1 MSGPKVSV
9 YEMSAQQRQNLRAQM
24 NCLQQSLVCCE
35 EIKKAVVYLNGLNG
49 QIQTLLST
57 FDLVNQRTS
66 DCSEEITSLSDLQ
79 NKLPQDC
86 QSFMTELSSIPV
98 LPVDKITLTEAELA
112 KRKDTLAKLRAL
124 RNSVVARQKKI
135 ETALKPM
142 EEKAKQGVNDVK
154 NAIADDIA
162 GVHSFFVLP
171 VEPENEKFQTEKVK
185 IEEQLRVLAI
195 DATCPVELKGEVVSS
210 SAVLSRI
217 TTQEWLSTFQAV
229 TIQPLLNRIE
239 AARVKA
245 QEEKSEYDELQA
257 RYLTLCSVAGI
268 QSEELSP
275 ASGSLEQ
282 IKNKVVALEKR
293 IIMQTEQGYISDCV
307 NEVMSEMGY
316 DIIGDRSVVKR
327 SGKRFRNELF
337 SYGDGTAIN
346 VTYDSE
352 GQIAMELGGIDR
364 TDRIPT
370 AEEADVLQE
379 GMKSFCSDFR
389 DFEERL
395 KAKGVMIKSRLSM
408 APPSAEYATIINVSD
423 YTITAKTPVREM
435 TVSEKLSKITAKRT
449 MRKEDN

>member
-9 YEMSAQQRQNLRAQM
+9 YEMSAQQRQNLHAQL

-35 EIKKAVVYLNGLNG
+35 KIKKAVVYLNGLNG

-57 FDLVNQRTS
+57 FDLIKQRTS
-66 DCSEEITSLSDLQ
+66 DCADEITSLSDLQ

-86 QSFMTELSSIPV
+86 LSFMTELSSTPV
-98 LPVDKITLTEAELA
+98 LQVDKITLTEAELA
-112 KRKDTLAKLRAL
+112 KRKDILAKLRAL
-124 RNSVVARQKKI
+124 RNSVVIRQKKI
-135 ETALKPM
+135 ETALKSM
-142 EEKAKQGVNDVK
+142 EEKAKQGVTDVE

-171 VEPENEKFQTEKVK
+171 VEPGNGKFEAEKMK

-195 DATCPVELKGEVVSS
+195 DETCPVEFKGEVVSS

-217 TTQEWLSTFQAV
+217 TTQEWLSTFQAL

-239 AARVKA
+239 VARVKA
-245 QEEKSEYDELQA
+245 QEEKSEYYELQT
-257 RYLTLCSVAGI
+257 RYLALCSVAGI
-268 QSEELSP
+268 QSEELLP
-275 ASGSLEQ
+275 ASGSLDQ
-282 IKNKVVALEKR
+282 LKNKVVALEKR
-293 IIMQTEQGYISDCV
+293 IVMQTEQEYISDCV

-316 DIIGDRSVVKR
+316 DIIGGRSVVKR

-337 SYGDGTAIN
+337 SYRDGTAIN

-379 GMKSFCSDFR
+379 GMESFCSDFR

-395 KAKGVMIKSRLSM
+395 KAKGVMIKSRVSM

-423 YTITAKTPVREM
+423 YTITEKTPVREM
-435 TVSEKLSKITAKRT
+435 TVSEKRLKATGKRT

>member
-9 YEMSAQQRQNLRAQM
+9 YEMSAQQRQNLRFQL
-24 NCLQQSLVCCE
+24 NCQQQSLVCCE

-57 FDLVNQRTS
+57 FDLINQRTS
-66 DCSEEITSLSDLQ
+66 DCSDEIASLSDLQ

-86 QSFMTELSSIPV
+86 QSFMTDLSNTPV
-98 LPVDKITLTEAELA
+98 LQVDKITLTEAELA
-112 KRKDTLAKLRAL
+112 KRKDTLAKLRTL
-124 RNSVVARQKKI
+124 LNSVVAKQKTI

-142 EEKAKQGVNDVK
+142 EEKARQGVTDVK

-171 VEPENEKFQTEKVK
+171 VESEKDKFETEKMK

-195 DATCPVELKGEVVSS
+195 DETCPVELKGEVVSS

-217 TTQEWLSTFQAV
+217 ITQEQLSTFQAV

-239 AARVKA
+239 ATRIKA
-245 QEEKSEYDELQA
+245 QEEKSEYDEQQI

-282 IKNKVVALEKR
+282 LKYKVAALEKR
-293 IIMQTEQGYISDCV
+293 IVMQTEQEYISDCV

-379 GMKSFCSDFR
+379 GMESFCSDFR

-395 KAKGVMIKSRLSM
+395 KTKGVMIKSRVSM
-408 APPSAEYATIINVSD
+408 VPPSAEYATIINVSD
-423 YTITAKTPVREM
+423 YIISAKTPVREM
-435 TVSEKLSKITAKRT
+435 TVSEKRSKGTAKRT